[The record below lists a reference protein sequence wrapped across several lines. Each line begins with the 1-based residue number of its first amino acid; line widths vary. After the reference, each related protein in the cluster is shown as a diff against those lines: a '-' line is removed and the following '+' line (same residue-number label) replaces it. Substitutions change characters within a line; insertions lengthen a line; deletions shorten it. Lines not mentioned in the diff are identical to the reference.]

1 METWSTLRGPDL
13 DRRNPASW
21 INWLDDEEMLPAAFP
36 TARILSYGYRSD
48 WFGEAALN
56 TRAATIAEGLLD
68 ELRTARKDAPLRP
81 LIFIAHSFG
90 GLVLLKVSLWLKC
103 LELII

>member
-1 METWSTLRGPDL
+1 
-13 DRRNPASW
+13 
-21 INWLDDEEMLPAAFP
+21 MLPAAFP

>member
-13 DRRNPASW
+13 DRRNPANW

-36 TARILSYGYRSD
+36 AARILSYGYRSD

-68 ELRTARKDAPLRP
+68 ELGTARKDAPLRP
-81 LIFIAHSFG
+81 LIFVAHSFG
-90 GLVLLKVSLWLKC
+90 GLVLLKVSL
-103 LELII
+103 